1 MIIVDSA
8 LKAANVFHKT
18 KKDLEKEICN
28 LKKQIETLSK
38 NKHSNENFER
48 LKFNEGAFWIMSRV
62 VNEIEIISMKIDE
75 IKSDFDKRISSLSF
89 DTELNKMILSN
100 AKLWLFGSVNNS
112 LKDLSDLLY
121 SWKDVS

>member
-1 MIIVDSA
+1 
-8 LKAANVFHKT
+8 
-18 KKDLEKEICN
+18 
-28 LKKQIETLSK
+28 
-38 NKHSNENFER
+38 
-48 LKFNEGAFWIMSRV
+48 MSRV
-62 VNEIEIISMKIDE
+62 VNEIETITMKIDE

-121 SWKDVS
+121 SWKENAQMNVDASK